1 MDPGCRAAGIDRA
14 VEPVTPIMKSRADPA
29 GVTIRAIRPDDN
41 AHIVDAFRALEP
53 RSIYLR
59 FFSPK
64 KELSDEELRR
74 LTVPAEARGV
84 ALVATVAT
92 ADRGE
97 IIVGLG
103 EYVPRERSAHIAFIV
118 EEDYQGRGI
127 ASRLLE
133 HLARIARGHGISQ
146 FEADVL
152 AGNTP
157 MLDVLRHSGLQA
169 TEIEEEGVVH
179 VTLVLGEG
187 AR

>member
-1 MDPGCRAAGIDRA
+1 VADLVKTRSAAEA
-14 VEPVTPIMKSRADPA
+14 
-29 GVTIRAIRPDDN
+29 VTIRAIRPDDGVR
-41 AHIVDAFRALEP
+41 IVRAFQALEP

-64 KELSDEELRR
+64 RELSAEEVRR
-74 LTVPAEARGV
+74 VSEPDPAREA

-92 ADRGE
+92 EDQGE

-103 EYVPRERSAHIAFIV
+103 EYAGGGGSAHIAFAV

-127 ASRLLE
+127 ASRLLD
-133 HLARIARGHGISQ
+133 HLARLAREKGISR

-157 MLDVLRHSGLQA
+157 MLKVLRRSGLPM
-169 TEIEEEGVVH
+169 TESEQDGVVH
-179 VTLVLGEG
+179 VTLTLGDG
-187 AR
+187 TA

>member
-1 MDPGCRAAGIDRA
+1 MSERLDPPVADVVKTRSAAEA
-14 VEPVTPIMKSRADPA
+14 
-29 GVTIRAIRPDDN
+29 VTIRAIRPDDGVR
-41 AHIVDAFRALEP
+41 IVKAFQALAP

-64 KELSDEELRR
+64 RELSAEEVRR
-74 LTVPAEARGV
+74 VSEPDPAREA

-92 ADRGE
+92 EDQGE

-103 EYVPRERSAHIAFIV
+103 EYVGGGGSAHIAFVV

-133 HLARIARGHGISQ
+133 RLVRLAREKGISR

-157 MLDVLRHSGLQA
+157 MLKVFRRSGLPM
-169 TEIEEEGVVH
+169 TESEQDGVVH
-179 VTLVLGEG
+179 VTLTLGDG
-187 AR
+187 TA